1 MSAVGATPPRYS
13 ALHRGGQG
21 TVGTAPRS
29 PNRSIVRCDARRV
42 VRYLYSTTFG
52 ALAIQTMAET
62 SPKQLVLKAIE
73 DLPAD
78 ASIEDAMERLYFLAK
93 VYRGLADADAGRFV
107 SHEDVKARFGL
118 R

>member
-1 MSAVGATPPRYS
+1 MR
-13 ALHRGGQG
+13 
-21 TVGTAPRS
+21 
-29 PNRSIVRCDARRV
+29 DARPN
-42 VRYLYSTTFG
+42 VRYLSGATFG
-52 ALAIQTMAET
+52 ALATLTMAET

>member
-1 MSAVGATPPRYS
+1 MALASERSSRDARLNAGYLSGATC
-13 ALHRGGQG
+13 A
-21 TVGTAPRS
+21 
-29 PNRSIVRCDARRV
+29 
-42 VRYLYSTTFG
+42 
-52 ALAIQTMAET
+52 ALAILTMAET

-93 VYRGLADADAGRFV
+93 VYRGLADAEAGRFV